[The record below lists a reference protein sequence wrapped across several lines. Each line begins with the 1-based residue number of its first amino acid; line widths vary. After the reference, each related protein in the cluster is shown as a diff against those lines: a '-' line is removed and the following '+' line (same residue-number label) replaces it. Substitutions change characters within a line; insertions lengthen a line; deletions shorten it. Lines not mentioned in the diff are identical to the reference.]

1 MLDPSNET
9 ALTLLCYGPACQG
22 TQALPCF
29 GHFSLRK
36 CFHYRGD
43 QYFVL
48 IFIEMYQ
55 EIA

>member
-48 IFIEMYQ
+48 IFIEMY
-55 EIA
+55 